1 LHCAGHESF
10 AGRNFMITEYTKESV
25 LMSRRLWRVITPAIS
40 AGIILFG
47 MQLWGCS
54 PKTSET
60 AQPPQSPP
68 AVAAAP
74 APPAATPSRPSDF
87 SLHEPAQR
95 AMPAVVN
102 IFTAK
107 RLRTRRPGLP
117 EGSPLRRFFG
127 EPPDEPRTA
136 TSLGSGVIVTKDG
149 LILTNNHVI
158 EGADEIA
165 VVVSAGNR
173 RVAAKIVGADPDT
186 DLAVIKADADNLT
199 PITFGDSERL
209 QVGDFVLAIG
219 DPFGV
224 GQTVTMGIVSATGRN
239 RLGINPIENFIQ
251 TDAPINPGNSGGA
264 LVDVR
269 GELVGI
275 NSAIYSESGGSL
287 GIGFAIPVSM
297 AKQVMEQLVKTGRV
311 NRGWLG
317 VQMEEIAPERAKQL
331 GLPDQTGALVAAV
344 VPGGPAERAGLRAGD
359 VVRIINGKPIADSG
373 TLLREITALAPGQ
386 TAELTIWRNGK
397 EQQVKLEVGQRPTT
411 RAAR

>member
-1 LHCAGHESF
+1 MLQIVRRVIH
-10 AGRNFMITEYTKESV
+10 
-25 LMSRRLWRVITPAIS
+25 RRLAVGLAS
-40 AGIILFG
+40 GLIILG
-47 MQLWGCS
+47 MQLAGCS
-54 PKTSET
+54 RESS
-60 AQPPQSPP
+60 QPQQTPSPPPPPTGVTTPAPPP
-68 AVAAAP
+68 AVI
-74 APPAATPSRPSDF
+74 TPSRPSDF

-95 AMPAVVN
+95 AMPSVVN
-102 IFTAK
+102 IFTSK
-107 RLRTRRPGLP
+107 RLRTRRPTLP

-127 EPPDEPRTA
+127 EAPDEPTTA

-173 RVAAKIVGADPDT
+173 RAPAKIVGADPDT
-186 DLAVIKADADNLT
+186 DLAVIKADVQDVP
-199 PITFGDSERL
+199 PITFGDSDRL

-297 AKQVMEQLVKTGRV
+297 AKQVMEQLVKSGRV
-311 NRGWLG
+311 SRGWLG
-317 VQMEEIAPERAKQL
+317 VEMTELTPEQAKQL
-331 GLPDQTGALVAAV
+331 GVLDQSGALIARV
-344 VPGGPAERAGLRAGD
+344 VPGSPAARAGLRSGD
-359 VVRIINGKPIADSG
+359 VVRSLNGKAVVDSA

-386 TAELTIWRNGK
+386 TAELVVVRNGN
-397 EQQVKLEVGQRPTT
+397 EQQAKVEVGQRPPPA

>member
-1 LHCAGHESF
+1 
-10 AGRNFMITEYTKESV
+10 V
-25 LMSRRLWRVITPAIS
+25 L
-40 AGIILFG
+40 
-47 MQLWGCS
+47 
-54 PKTSET
+54 
-60 AQPPQSPP
+60 
-68 AVAAAP
+68 
-74 APPAATPSRPSDF
+74 
-87 SLHEPAQR
+87 
-95 AMPAVVN
+95 
-102 IFTAK
+102 
-107 RLRTRRPGLP
+107 
-117 EGSPLRRFFG
+117 
-127 EPPDEPRTA
+127 
-136 TSLGSGVIVTKDG
+136 VTKDG
-149 LILTNNHVI
+149 LLLTNNHVI

-173 RVAAKIVGADPDT
+173 RVTAKIVGADPDT

-224 GQTVTMGIVSATGRN
+224 GQTVTMVIVCATGRN

-359 VVRIINGKPIADSG
+359 VVRIIHGKPIADSG

>member
-1 LHCAGHESF
+1 MLQIVRRVIH
-10 AGRNFMITEYTKESV
+10 
-25 LMSRRLWRVITPAIS
+25 RRLAVGLAS
-40 AGIILFG
+40 GFIILG
-47 MQLWGCS
+47 MQLAGCS
-54 PKTSET
+54 RESS
-60 AQPPQSPP
+60 QPQQNPSPP
-68 AVAAAP
+68 LPPAGVTTP
-74 APPAATPSRPSDF
+74 APPAAVITPSRPSDF

-95 AMPAVVN
+95 AMPSVVN
-102 IFTAK
+102 IFTSK
-107 RLRTRRPGLP
+107 RLRTRRPTLP

-165 VVVSAGNR
+165 VQVSTGNKR
-173 RVAAKIVGADPDT
+173 ATAKVIGADPDT
-186 DLAVIKADADNLT
+186 DLAVIKAESDNLS
-199 PITFGDSERL
+199 PITFGDSERI

-297 AKQVMEQLVKTGRV
+297 AKQVMEQLVKSGRV
-311 NRGWLG
+311 SRGWLG
-317 VQMEEIAPERAKQL
+317 VEMTELTPEQAKQL
-331 GLPDQTGALVAAV
+331 GVRDSSGALIARV
-344 VPGGPAERAGLRAGD
+344 VPGSPAARAGLRSGD
-359 VVRIINGKPIADSG
+359 VVRSLNGKPVADSG
-373 TLLREITALAPGQ
+373 SLLREITALAPGQ
-386 TAELTIWRNGK
+386 SAELVVLRNGN
-397 EQQVKLEVGQRPTT
+397 EQQTKVEVGQRPPPA